1 MLLFFSLTWVTGA
14 NVHEYKLTSVKC
26 DVGTGSISDFMR
38 WGMCS
43 IHFSSNS
50 CFSFMWPHNQ
60 ASFVSSATHLSFICS
75 LPLPRFAR
83 SKVLLECSYGVRL
96 VGWRCNLISKSGNK
110 LLSQLK
116 RQLLSFLLNRESALN
131 KAQIS
136 VQMLHSLG
144 EPTRVRSGCA
154 RCHNNR
160 NTVVSGLLQRAKL
173 HVLLSLEEESFICRC
188 SAPALAEAQQAS
200 RRKHCWH

>member
-1 MLLFFSLTWVTGA
+1 
-14 NVHEYKLTSVKC
+14 
-26 DVGTGSISDFMR
+26 
-38 WGMCS
+38 
-43 IHFSSNS
+43 
-50 CFSFMWPHNQ
+50 MWPHNE

-75 LPLPRFAR
+75 LLLPC

-116 RQLLSFLLNRESALN
+116 RQLLSFLLHGESSLN

-144 EPTRVRSGCA
+144 EQTRVRSGCA

-173 HVLLSLEEESFICRC
+173 HFLLSLEEESFICRR
-188 SAPALAEAQQAS
+188 SAPALAGTQQAS
-200 RRKHCWH
+200 RRKHCWHQKSTSTNVRRTELTLM